1 LDDEKW
7 VAVGRILRERG
18 RVGELTAE
26 IYSSQPGRAEKLKN
40 VVLGVA
46 GLKRPVQVER
56 LWYHNGRPVFK
67 FFGIDSISD
76 AVIWRGADLLAP
88 ETERARPEE
97 GEYSHAELIGCDI
110 RSGCEAGTSATE
122 KPLGIVRGIEDYGG
136 QILLSVE
143 KYAEKSAGGEMLI
156 PFVNA
161 ICREIDVAR
170 KVIRVELPEGLADL

>member
-1 LDDEKW
+1 LDDAEW
-7 VAVGRILRERG
+7 IVVGRILRERG
-18 RVGELTAE
+18 RIGELTAE

-40 VVLGVA
+40 VALSLG

-76 AVIWRGADLLAP
+76 AAVWRGADLLAP
-88 ETERARPEE
+88 ESERARPEQ
-97 GEYSHAELIGCDI
+97 GEYSHADLIGCEV
-110 RSGCEAGTSATE
+110 RTFAGE
-122 KPLGIVRGIEDYGG
+122 QPLGVVRGVEDYGS
-136 QILLSVE
+136 QILLSVQ
-143 KYAEKSAGGEMLI
+143 KYAGETARGEMLI

-170 KVIRVELPEGLADL
+170 KVIRVELPEGLAEL